1 MVWATRGGYSWS
13 ETATAARLSPR
24 TNTCTMYSASF
35 TDCRD
40 PTAVRSTSTC
50 NVPVRLVLQKRVEVA
65 RVRVVTIT
73 LEVKVMK
80 SCAVPRWKKLM
91 LERSKP
97 VWGKQVGCH
106 AFLAIPHLY

>member
-40 PTAVRSTSTC
+40 PRAVRSTRTC
-50 NVPVRLVLQKRVEVA
+50 QPVVRVVRRKVKA
-65 RVRVVTIT
+65 RVVTIT
-73 LEVKVMK
+73 LAVKVMK
-80 SCAVPRWKKLM
+80 SCAVPRWKKLI

-97 VWGKQVGCH
+97 
-106 AFLAIPHLY
+106 L